1 MKSKPYISEATD
13 KRAVSDTTK
22 KTLPQATPEFIIN
35 KANNEELKKLYE
47 RSIDLEERLLR
58 TRSELENIRRK
69 AHEELEKSKKLSVEK
84 FAEGVFPFLDSLEL
98 VLSDSSSIRQLKEGI
113 GLIIRQFR
121 LVLERNKVSTLNPLH
136 QKFNPRFH
144 QAVAILETNEPDNI
158 VVSVLQKGHLIHG
171 RLFRPALVIVS
182 RKCVILNQHDSWR
195 LND

>member
-1 MKSKPYISEATD
+1 MKSKPYNSEAID

-22 KTLPQATPEFIIN
+22 KMLPQATPEFIIN

-69 AHEELEKSKKLSVEK
+69 AHEDLEKSKKLSVEK

-136 QKFNPRFH
+136 QMFNPRFH